1 MGSNEQIVR
10 TVDDEIAYNNYKL
23 TADKILQLL
32 EKIRNDSSASAKRWV
47 WELLQNAKDVPN
59 RFGKVSV
66 EIELVSQDTLK
77 FRHNG
82 DTFTTKNITGLVQQV
97 SSKDS
102 QNLEGQTGKFGTGFI
117 CTHLISDIID
127 VDGVVTYMGA
137 NRRFSITLDRSGNR
151 SEDLLP
157 RIESTLE
164 KLRHIET
171 AYPVVN
177 DYEATRTEQ
186 SFDTVFTYHL
196 TSEEKQ
202 KSAVAGLDDLINTL
216 PLTLVTQSS
225 KIKQVRVINRLK
237 GTDVIYT
244 CNSESLND
252 NVHIS
257 NVVINDANKIF
268 LSYITE
274 DVALMTEVYEKNGTF
289 EIVKRDSKQPV
300 LYRDFPL
307 IGSEKF
313 YFPYILNGFE
323 FNPTERRNGLYFNSA
338 DRPSSVINR
347 QIVEKAVEAVLK
359 FNEWLIIHNV
369 TNRYLLASSR
379 IPEPSEIYSDD
390 VAKPWIKNLQL
401 KWRKQLLDQELVETE
416 NGAAVL
422 RNLSVPVFS
431 GSATKEINETF
442 YLILHG
448 QYIGRG
454 VLPKYE
460 QLHEWI
466 DVIRPEYDSW
476 GTKLKY
482 EKDDFLTDL
491 SGLQNLSALCV
502 KINKTES
509 ESLEWLN
516 KVYEFLIKR
525 IEQNTLADF
534 DKFAIIPNQKGEFKL
549 LKDLKSDH
557 SYRIPEKLKEIYNS
571 VNQENA
577 SIQHVLMNANVNAA
591 VFGNTLQKFS
601 LKEMIEALNNYVKQ
615 GTNIVKNDMV
625 IDTKSVVAHSL
636 IALCP
641 KMEDAIFSKKR
652 HDIYEFCKAYRT
664 MPEYNIIDVEETDL
678 WKETDNYWFNN
689 SFTNIANKSNV
700 STIAASFFI
709 PAKTEDETLAW
720 LNTYLQFY
728 RDNSFG
734 DIIKSQTVFPNQQNE
749 LKKLEDLR
757 YDCSIPEAFKDL
769 ANYAGNP
776 TNPTDF
782 YRHQLLHK
790 AIHGYEQQNPL
801 TIKDIYEFVK
811 KTFDNSNDSTKEVI
825 ARQTIAIL
833 IKQDY
838 GEPEEKK
845 LYDFAKT
852 ISGYTFNDAKHI
864 ESHSGFYWGFAQDYY
879 IKLLAC
885 KIANT
890 INIDGFKRLSSSFEG
905 YDDMELI
912 RWIDSFIEF
921 LHGYKNKKYWS
932 IITDKENGV
941 GVWLNQ
947 NKNFCRFQDVRYDN
961 NIPEELKDVCANN
974 KHINRDFREELF
986 TLNSSLTSYL
996 ETMPM
1001 TLKDIGEFVDEKIKL
1016 YDGNKQDNEFRS
1028 LVFTIGK
1035 LFNKIDDL
1043 EDIMTYFKET
1053 RNSLIVWSLGEGT
1066 TMDLVGS
1073 IVQQGDEKLK
1083 MVKDILEKNSIE
1095 ELNRL
1100 NQIVNDSSF
1109 DKVKNIVD
1117 QLINMD
1123 ENTSRQILEL
1133 AQCDKTQISAIQK
1146 ILKDYPTLDFYH
1158 ILMLLKQEQG
1168 DFNTYRFQQTIS
1180 DERKREIGD
1189 KGECYVYEI
1198 LCDRFGRSNV
1208 RWSNYAP
1215 NDENARI
1222 ISFNGRQYH
1231 LKTTAHDFDFIVPHN
1246 GKTIYI
1252 EVKTTV
1258 GNIKNSKDFPLIF
1271 EPKEWEWI
1279 DVNNSD
1285 DALHYIVRVF
1295 DIEGSPK
1302 AYFLK
1307 QELNV
1312 D

>member
-1 MGSNEQIVR
+1 MER

-32 EKIRNDSSASAKRWV
+32 EKIRNDPSASAKRWV

-66 EIELVSQDTLK
+66 EIDLVSQDTLK

-127 VDGVVTYMGA
+127 VDGIVTYMGV

-164 KLRHIET
+164 ELRHIET
-171 AYPVVN
+171 AYPVVY

-196 TSEEKQ
+196 TTEEKQ

-244 CNSESLND
+244 CNSESIND

-257 NVVINDANKIF
+257 NVVINDVNKKF

-274 DVALMTEVYEKNGTF
+274 NVALMTEVYEKNETF

-313 YFPYILNGFE
+313 YFPFILNGFE
-323 FNPTERRNGLYFNSA
+323 FNPTERRNGLYLNSA

-347 QIVEKAVEAVLK
+347 QIVEMAVDAVLK

-416 NGAAVL
+416 NGTDVL
-422 RNLSVPVFS
+422 KNLSVPIFS

-442 YLILHG
+442 YHILHG

-454 VLPKYE
+454 VLPKFE

-491 SGLQNLSALCV
+491 SGMQNLSTLCV

-516 KVYEFLIKR
+516 KVYEFLIER
-525 IEQNTLADF
+525 IEQNTLVDF
-534 DKFAIIPNQKGEFKL
+534 DKYAIIPNQKGEFKL

-615 GTNIVKNDMV
+615 GTNIVKNDKV

-636 IALCP
+636 MALCP
-641 KMEDAIFSKKR
+641 KIEDAVFSKKR

-664 MPEYNIIDVEETDL
+664 MPEYNIIDVVETDL

-700 STIAASFFI
+700 SSIAASFFI
-709 PAKTEDETLAW
+709 PAKTEDETLEW
-720 LNTYLQFY
+720 LNTYLRFY

-734 DIIKSQTVFPNQQNE
+734 DIIKSHTVFPNQQNE

-776 TNPTDF
+776 TNPIDF
-782 YRHQLLHK
+782 YRHQLLHS

-852 ISGYTFNDAKHI
+852 ISGHTFNDAKYV
-864 ESHSGFYWGFAQDYY
+864 ESHSGFYWGFAQEYY
-879 IKLLAC
+879 IKLLANR
-885 KIANT
+885 IANSV
-890 INIDGFKRLSSSFEG
+890 NLNGFKTLSSEFAE
-905 YDDMELI
+905 YDDVRLI
-912 RWIDSFIEF
+912 QWIDDFIEF
-921 LHGYKNKKYWS
+921 LHGYKDKKYWS
-932 IITDKENGV
+932 IITDKENGI

-947 NKNFCRFQDVRYDN
+947 NNNFCRFQDVRNDY
-961 NIPEELKDVCANN
+961 NIPEELKDICANN

-986 TLNSSLTSYL
+986 TLNSSLSSYL
-996 ETMPM
+996 ETVPM
-1001 TLKDIGEFVDEKIKL
+1001 TIKDIGEFVDDRIEH
-1016 YDGNKQDNEFRS
+1016 YEGNKQDNDFRS
-1028 LVFTIGK
+1028 LVFTMGK
-1035 LFNKIDDL
+1035 LCNNIIGF
-1043 EDIMTYFKET
+1043 EEIMPYFKET

-1083 MVKDILEKNSIE
+1083 IVKDILEQNSLD
-1095 ELNRL
+1095 ELQEL
-1100 NQIVNDSSF
+1100 KQIIKDGSYEN
-1109 DKVKNIVD
+1109 VKNLIEHFVD
-1117 QLINMD
+1117 LD
-1123 ENTSRQILEL
+1123 ESTSRQVLEL
-1133 AQCDKTQISAIQK
+1133 AQYDKTQLSAIQEIFK
-1146 ILKDYPTLDFYH
+1146 EYPSLDFHH
-1158 ILMLLKQEQG
+1158 ILMLLRQEQG
-1168 DFNTYRFQQTIS
+1168 DFNTNRIQQLIS

-1189 KGECYVYEI
+1189 KGECFVYEI
-1198 LCDRFGRSNV
+1198 LCRRFDSTSIK
-1208 RWSNYAP
+1208 WSNYAP
-1215 NDENARI
+1215 NDATAR
-1222 ISFNGRQYH
+1222 SVFFNGREYR
-1231 LKTTAHDFDFIVPHN
+1231 LKTTSHDFDFVVSHN

-1258 GNIKNSKDFPLIF
+1258 GTIRSNSKDFPLIF

-1279 DVNNSD
+1279 DVNNSED
-1285 DALHYIVRVF
+1285 SLHYIVRVF
-1295 DIEGSPK
+1295 DIEGPTPK

-1307 QELNV
+1307 QTLNIE
-1312 D
+1312 

>member
-1 MGSNEQIVR
+1 MLSQIR
-10 TVDDEIAYNNYKL
+10 EDP
-23 TADKILQLL
+23 
-32 EKIRNDSSASAKRWV
+32 SASSKRWV

-59 RFGKVSV
+59 IYGKVSV

-82 DTFTTKNITGLVQQV
+82 NPFTTKNITGLVQQV

-102 QNLEGQTGKFGTGFI
+102 QNLDGQTGKFGTGFI
-117 CTHLISDIID
+117 CTHLLSDIID
-127 VDGVVTYMGA
+127 VDGIVTYMGV
-137 NRRFSITLDRSGNR
+137 NRRFSITLDRSGYR

-157 RIESTLE
+157 RIKSTLE
-164 KLRHIET
+164 ELRHIET
-171 AYPVVN
+171 AYPVVH

-196 TSEEKQ
+196 TTDEKQ
-202 KSAVAGLDDLINTL
+202 KSAIAGLDDLINTL
-216 PLTLVTQSS
+216 PITLVTQST
-225 KIKQVRVINRLK
+225 KIKQVRVINQPK
-237 GTDVIYT
+237 GTDVVYT
-244 CNSESLND
+244 CHSASLTD
-252 NVHIS
+252 AVRITNVDIDD
-257 NVVINDANKIF
+257 VNKSF

-274 DVALMTEVYEKNGTF
+274 DVALTTEVYLKNGEF

-313 YFPYILNGFE
+313 HFPYTLNGFK
-323 FNPTERRNGLYFNSA
+323 FNPTERRNGLLLNSA
-338 DRPSSVINR
+338 DHPGSVINR
-347 QIVEKAVEAVLK
+347 QIIEKAVEAVLS
-359 FNEWLIIHNV
+359 FNEWLIKDNV
-369 TNRYLLASSR
+369 KNRYLLASSR
-379 IPEPSEIYSDD
+379 IPEPSEKYSDD
-390 VAKPWIKNLQL
+390 IALPWIKNLQL

-416 NGAAVL
+416 AGADVL

-431 GSATKEINETF
+431 PSATKEINEVF
-442 YLILHG
+442 YHILHG

-454 VLPKYE
+454 VLPKLE
-460 QLHEWI
+460 DLHGWI

-476 GTKLKY
+476 GAKLRY

-491 SGLQNLSALCV
+491 SGLQNLSVLCF
-502 KINKTES
+502 KIKKTES

-516 KVYEFLIKR
+516 IVYAFL
-525 IEQNTLADF
+525 IEQNALADF

-549 LKDLKSDH
+549 LKDLKSDY

-577 SIQHVLMNANVNAA
+577 TVQHMLMNANINAS
-591 VFGNTLQKFS
+591 VFGNTLQKFG
-601 LKEMIEALNNYVKQ
+601 LKEMIDALNDYVKQ
-615 GTNIVKNDMV
+615 GANIVKNNIA
-625 IDTKSVVAHSL
+625 IDTRSVVAHGL
-636 IALCP
+636 IALYP
-641 KMEDAIFSKKR
+641 NIEDAVFIKKR

-664 MPEYNIIDVEETDL
+664 MPEYNIIDVVETDL

-700 STIAASFFI
+700 SSIAASFFI
-709 PAKTEDETLAW
+709 PAKTEDETLEW
-720 LNTYLQFY
+720 LNTYLRFY

-734 DIIKSQTVFPNQQNE
+734 DIIKSHTVFPNQQNE

-776 TNPTDF
+776 TNPIDF
-782 YRHQLLHK
+782 YRHQLLHS

-852 ISGYTFNDAKHI
+852 ISGHTFNDAKYV
-864 ESHSGFYWGFAQDYY
+864 ESHSGFYWGFAQEYY
-879 IKLLAC
+879 IKLLANR
-885 KIANT
+885 IANSV
-890 INIDGFKRLSSSFEG
+890 NLNGFKTLSSEFAE
-905 YDDMELI
+905 YDDVRLI
-912 RWIDSFIEF
+912 QWIDDFIEF
-921 LHGYKNKKYWS
+921 LHGYKDKKYWS
-932 IITDKENGV
+932 IITDKENGI

-947 NKNFCRFQDVRYDN
+947 NNNFCRFQDVRNDY
-961 NIPEELKDVCANN
+961 NIPEELKDICANN

-986 TLNSSLTSYL
+986 TLNSSLSSYL
-996 ETMPM
+996 ETVPM
-1001 TLKDIGEFVDEKIKL
+1001 TIKDIGEFVDDKIEH
-1016 YDGNKQDNEFRS
+1016 YEGNKQDNDFRS
-1028 LVFTIGK
+1028 LVFTMEK
-1035 LFNKIDDL
+1035 LCKKFN
-1043 EDIMTYFKET
+1043 EFEEIMPYFKKT
-1053 RNSLIVWSLGEGT
+1053 RYSLIVWSLGEGT

-1083 MVKDILEKNSIE
+1083 IVKDILEQNSLDEIQELKQIIKDGSYKN
-1095 ELNRL
+1095 
-1100 NQIVNDSSF
+1100 
-1109 DKVKNIVD
+1109 VKNLIEHFVD
-1117 QLINMD
+1117 LD
-1123 ENTSRQILEL
+1123 ESTSRQVLEL
-1133 AQCDKTQISAIQK
+1133 AQYDKTQLSAIQEIFK
-1146 ILKDYPTLDFYH
+1146 EYPSLDFNR
-1158 ILMLLKQEQG
+1158 ILILLKQEQG
-1168 DFNTYRFQQTIS
+1168 DFDTNRFQQTIS

-1189 KGECYVYEI
+1189 KGECFVYEI
-1198 LCDRFGRSNV
+1198 LCRRFDGSCIK
-1208 RWSNYAP
+1208 WSNYAP
-1215 NDENARI
+1215 NDATAR
-1222 ISFNGRQYH
+1222 SVFFNGREYR
-1231 LKTTAHDFDFIVPHN
+1231 LKTTSHDFDFVVSHN

-1258 GNIKNSKDFPLIF
+1258 GTIRSNSKDFPLIF

-1279 DVNNSD
+1279 DVNNSED
-1285 DALHYIVRVF
+1285 SLHYIVRVF
-1295 DIEGSPK
+1295 DIEGPTPK

-1307 QELNV
+1307 QTLNIE
-1312 D
+1312 